1 MSKCIWVRDNE
12 DGDVYETQCG
22 EMFMFIGGGVKD
34 NGAKYCMYCGGLIEV
49 EEELEQCEN

>member
-1 MSKCIWVRDNE
+1 MRKCIWVRDNE